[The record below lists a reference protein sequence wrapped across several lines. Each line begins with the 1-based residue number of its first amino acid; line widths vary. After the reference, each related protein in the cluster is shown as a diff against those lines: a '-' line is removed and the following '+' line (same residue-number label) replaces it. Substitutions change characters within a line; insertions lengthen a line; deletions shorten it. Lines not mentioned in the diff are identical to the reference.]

1 MALQL
6 TYTSTLQQPHLQSQQ
21 HRALLSVYR
30 KLTTKVF
37 KVLREHKALRVHRV
51 LKESKAFR
59 EFKEYKA
66 H

>member
-21 HRALLSVYR
+21 QQAPLSVYL

-37 KVLREHKALRVHRV
+37 KEFRVSKVHRAYRVFRGSRAFKESREH
-51 LKESKAFR
+51 
-59 EFKEYKA
+59 
-66 H
+66 